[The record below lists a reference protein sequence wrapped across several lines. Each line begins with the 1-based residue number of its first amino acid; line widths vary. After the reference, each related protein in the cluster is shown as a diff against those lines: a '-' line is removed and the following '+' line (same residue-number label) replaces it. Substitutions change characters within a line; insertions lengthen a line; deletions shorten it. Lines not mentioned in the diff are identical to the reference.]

1 MFNRAGPH
9 VGVVMLNVAE
19 GNVGTQLRIPETLQ
33 FRTKHSVNKDNQQT
47 SQLTYMEKVS
57 LTLHIFHDKYGFH
70 IFDNLRQTRQYLVCI

>member
-33 FRTKHSVNKDNQQT
+33 FSTKHSVNKDRLKNPQT
-47 SQLTYMEKVS
+47 LQFTYGKSVINS
-57 LTLHIFHDKYGFH
+57 SYFS
-70 IFDNLRQTRQYLVCI
+70 

>member
-33 FRTKHSVNKDNQQT
+33 FSTKH
-47 SQLTYMEKVS
+47 
-57 LTLHIFHDKYGFH
+57 
-70 IFDNLRQTRQYLVCI
+70 